1 MTTEY
6 LKRGAAYRRRR
17 PTSPDGEQGNGADVR
32 CVRHADA
39 FRKRRAGRL
48 RATIREILAAGER
61 GIPRKARRGFSMT
74 EMGLVLVV
82 SAMIMQTGVEL
93 AAAYAGR
100 MTTQRAGAVLSRVA
114 DDVET
119 YVDRNYFALVTELEA
134 AQGNVVE
141 RDWGA
146 LIDANLIS
154 LDAPPLSPDGGEP
167 RLFLTLRGDSVYA
180 VVMSF
185 DGAGSRLSPRPDPNA
200 RFVGMVQGHDPN
212 SLNGWDFSLDIPEIA
227 ELAGED
233 LIGNIG
239 VVRQV
244 APDANVEP
252 YLHRIEIPGRPD
264 LNRMLGDL
272 DMGGFDIRNALTVSA
287 RTLEV
292 QDAMSVEGRLAAGII
307 AAEGD
312 AVFGEVATDRVE
324 AATVSA
330 DSATVD
336 GKLNASEIAV
346 GGDVEA
352 GTVAGR
358 DASFDNLSTARF
370 SGGTVFLGVGR
381 FDSVD
386 AKRVEADRVIADRV
400 FVGDSR

>member
-1 MTTEY
+1 MKTNVR
-6 LKRGAAYRRRR
+6 KREDALRLRR
-17 PTSPDGEQGNGADVR
+17 PPSLAGNGRSGAGAPGPGPAGSDR
-32 CVRHADA
+32 SLL
-39 FRKRRAGRL
+39 AGRL
-48 RATIREILAAGER
+48 RAARRGILAAGER
-61 GIPRKARRGFSMT
+61 AASRRARRGFSMT

-93 AAAYAGR
+93 AAAHAGR
-100 MTTQRAGAVLSRVA
+100 MATQRAAAVLSRVA

-119 YVDRNYFALVTELEA
+119 YVDRNYFAIAAELGA
-134 AQGNVVE
+134 APGNVVE

-167 RLFLTLRGDSVYA
+167 RLFFTLRGDSVYA

-185 DGAGSRLSPRPDPNA
+185 DGAASRRSPRPDPNA
-200 RFVGMVQGHDPN
+200 RFVGMIQGHDPD

-227 ELAGED
+227 ALAGED
-233 LIGNIG
+233 LVGNIG

-244 APDANVEP
+244 APDANIDP
-252 YLHRIEIPGRPD
+252 YLHRVEIPGRPD

-272 DMGGFDIRNALTVSA
+272 DMGGFDIRNALVVSA

-292 QDAMSVEGRLAAGII
+292 QDAMSVEGRLAAREIV
-307 AAEGD
+307 AEGD
-312 AVFGEVATDRVE
+312 AVFGEVATERVE

-330 DSATVD
+330 DSATVSET
-336 GKLNASEIAV
+336 LSAASVAV
-346 GGDVEA
+346 GGDLEA

-358 DASFDNLSTARF
+358 DASFDNLSAVKF
-370 SGGTVFLGVGR
+370 SGGTVHLGAGR
-381 FDSVD
+381 FDRVD
-386 AKRVEADRVIADRV
+386 AKRVEADHVIADRV
-400 FVGDSR
+400 FVGDGR